1 MIKQKDKRSRSP
13 PRGISVHMP
22 GELCGVETS
31 PPPRLLGTTSAFF
44 SWPSPLDSSGA
55 LPLNSIPLS
64 ILPVYWLKFLHGFHP
79 PPFGQKQ
86 HPFARPW
93 VDSSQWLWG
102 SLSALA
108 PLPAM
113 PASMLLLVL
122 YYHCLQ
128 TAPLN
133 ISRAL
138 FYWVCWVTT
147 DAAVRRS
154 NCPGVG
160 ISSHKGWNFVL
171 LLSHQPIFSGIDKK
185 KNLLFHSRLQKQNEL
200 TWCQRKFIHVTN
212 C

>member
-1 MIKQKDKRSRSP
+1 MVSTLRPMVKSNI
-13 PRGISVHMP
+13 
-22 GELCGVETS
+22 L
-31 PPPRLLGTTSAFF
+31 
-44 SWPSPLDSSGA
+44 
-55 LPLNSIPLS
+55 
-64 ILPVYWLKFLHGFHP
+64 LPVLELN
-79 PPFGQKQ
+79 
-86 HPFARPW
+86 
-93 VDSSQWLWG
+93 DSSQWLWG

-108 PLPAM
+108 PLPVM

-154 NCPGVG
+154 NCAGVG

-171 LLSHQPIFSGIDKK
+171 LCTLLSHQPIFFGIEKK
-185 KNLLFHSRLQKQNEL
+185 KISLLFGSRLRKQTGWRGAKENSYMSL
-200 TWCQRKFIHVTN
+200 IVKKSSLLDMSI
-212 C
+212 